1 MKLRR
6 KIVLVGTIAII
17 VCTFVSCTNTKVD
30 ANKPRTFM
38 WEVKNGN
45 KKLFLLGSVHIGT
58 KELYPLD
65 TNITKAFE
73 NSDVLGVEL
82 NPNNVDFMELISVLF
97 DFSGEGYKKLPQ
109 EVKDKLKEKIEKFD
123 DSGMDAKMFETMNP
137 VGIAFMLE
145 TLKISEL
152 ANNIDDIQNSIAIG
166 IDNYFLNLADS
177 LNKEIYELESVER
190 QLQVFTNLGDLI
202 NEYILTSLEQ
212 DTQLK
217 LEDFNKITTAWKNG
231 DVKTIEEFTNIN
243 YSKNEQLNT
252 KIKDELIIKRNKEM
266 AKKIEKLFEEN
277 KKYFIVVGAG
287 HLIGKDGIIDLLQKT
302 GKYEIK
308 HY

>member
-73 NSDVLGVEL
+73 QSDVLGVEL

-109 EVKDKLKEKIEKFD
+109 EVKDKLKEKFENFG
-123 DSGMDAKMFETMNP
+123 DSEMDAKMFETMNP

-308 HY
+308 QY